1 MQNSSLLFNIWFK
14 NLKNCDSKYFCRSH
28 FSFHKINI
36 QIDVFVIQLAGHIYC
51 DNAFKFFKINN
62 ESGFRVN
69 LTLYRY
75 EQFVVMPVLVWI
87 GTLSEYFMIM
97 FKAPV
102 ITVKFMS
109 CIKPL
114 STGNINHFQ

>member
-1 MQNSSLLFNIWFK
+1 
-14 NLKNCDSKYFCRSH
+14 
-28 FSFHKINI
+28 
-36 QIDVFVIQLAGHIYC
+36 
-51 DNAFKFFKINN
+51 
-62 ESGFRVN
+62 
-69 LTLYRY
+69 
-75 EQFVVMPVLVWI
+75 MPVLVWI